1 VVEDTSTKL
10 KMNWQPA
17 IESSIEKQV
26 PCLATTIAIWAHLLA
41 RGLPIDVNLNKL
53 ESLAKRMTTSTS
65 LDNIRPFTAAVFH
78 TNSANNIKINEEILI
93 ALREIEFTG
102 FRGAIAKASMGD
114 TKHTLYGI

>member
-1 VVEDTSTKL
+1 
-10 KMNWQPA
+10 
-17 IESSIEKQV
+17 
-26 PCLATTIAIWAHLLA
+26 
-41 RGLPIDVNLNKL
+41 
-53 ESLAKRMTTSTS
+53 MTTSTS